1 MIRCNE
7 CGFINGFP
15 SSSLIPPPLC
25 LSLLGSARD
34 FICSSAK
41 GFYIGGGGSVFLSFQ
56 KFSWKLFFCPVSC
69 KPFCSLF
76 FFFGF
81 PLFACSGVLS
91 GVYVLS
97 PFVIQAGIGKATF
110 LSTYLFS

>member
-25 LSLLGSARD
+25 LSLLGSARH

-41 GFYIGGGGSVFLSFQ
+41 GFYIGGGGGFGFSQFPKFFLETFFFVRFRAS
-56 KFSWKLFFCPVSC
+56 LFAHS
-69 KPFCSLF
+69 F
-76 FFFGF
+76 FFFFFWFSFVCMQWGLEWGVCAF
-81 PLFACSGVLS
+81 PFCNPSRNR
-91 GVYVLS
+91 
-97 PFVIQAGIGKATF
+97 
-110 LSTYLFS
+110 

>member
-41 GFYIGGGGSVFLSFQ
+41 GFYIGGGGFGFSQFPKIFLETFFLSGFVQ
-56 KFSWKLFFCPVSC
+56 AFLLT
-69 KPFCSLF
+69 LF
-76 FFFGF
+76 FFWFFFFWFSFVCMQWGLEWGVCAF
-81 PLFACSGVLS
+81 PFCNPSRNR
-91 GVYVLS
+91 
-97 PFVIQAGIGKATF
+97 
-110 LSTYLFS
+110 